1 MDLSNMPREEIEDM
15 IRAGEGE
22 LARRQTIGVFND
34 ELAALQGKYRAALG
48 IEPID
53 WWPWEEPE
61 YALDA
66 PGRGDTVE
74 EGGYFYRSLVPCNMF
89 KPSEGVGYRRV
100 MRNGAPLSW
109 VEPLRSHDGYAAGE
123 RAIRIGVTYE
133 SVEDGNTSMPSP
145 ENPAWSVA
153 EEPEESEE

>member
-1 MDLSNMPREEIEDM
+1 MLSRARLSIERNAVELSNLPREEIEDM

-53 WWPWEEPE
+53 WRTWEEPE

-66 PGRGDTVE
+66 YALGDTVTHS
-74 EGGYFYRSLVPCNMF
+74 GGFYRSLLPCNLLDP
-89 KPSEGVGYRRV
+89 KEAGWRQVNKDGSPRG
-100 MRNGAPLSW
+100 W
-109 VEPLRSHDGYAAGE
+109 VEPVREHDAYRTGE
-123 RAIRIGVTYE
+123 
-133 SVEDGNTSMPSP
+133 
-145 ENPAWSVA
+145 VA
-153 EEPEESEE
+153 VYGGKT

>member
-1 MDLSNMPREEIEDM
+1 MELSNLPREEIEDM

-53 WWPWEEPE
+53 WRTWEEPE

-66 PGRGDTVE
+66 YALGDTVTHS
-74 EGGYFYRSLVPCNMF
+74 GGFYRSLLPCNLLDP
-89 KPSEGVGYRRV
+89 KEAGWRQVNKDGSPRG
-100 MRNGAPLSW
+100 W
-109 VEPLRSHDGYAAGE
+109 VEPVREHDAYRTGE
-123 RAIRIGVTYE
+123 VAVYGGKTYE
-133 SVEDGNTSMPSP
+133 CVGSCVMAPPHPD
-145 ENPAWSVA
+145 
-153 EEPEESEE
+153 SEFWKIVDASDE